1 MDQTGT
7 AGVLA
12 SMNHPET
19 YENGAQCRWNIR
31 VPSGKRVHLHFESF
45 SLEESQMCISD
56 SVSISDHLSPLGMWG
71 VGELRMFIYYI
82 CVNEISVRKF

>member
-12 SMNHPET
+12 SMNHPKS

-31 VPSGKRVHLHFESF
+31 VPAGKRVHLHFESF
-45 SLEESQMCISD
+45 SLEESQMCLSD
-56 SVSISDHLSPLGMWG
+56 SVSISDHLSPLGRRR
-71 VGELRMFIYYI
+71 VRELRIWIYYKCI
-82 CVNEISVRKF
+82 NEK